1 MNTNE
6 DNKNMIECD
15 KELTKHIS
23 HIKLMLELFWSRC
36 KKDYLLS
43 LRVRVTHY
51 KRGHSQYPNI
61 RDIVIDYEGKKPRQ
75 SRRMGKT
82 VELIESKGKSIRSA
96 KVLIG
101 KTQNEVENK
110 VEINEPTKA

>member
-1 MNTNE
+1 
-6 DNKNMIECD
+6 
-15 KELTKHIS
+15 
-23 HIKLMLELFWSRC
+23 MLELFWSRC

>member
-6 DNKNMIECD
+6 DNKSMIECD

-36 KKDYLLS
+36 KTDYLLS

-51 KRGHSQYPNI
+51 KREDSQYPNI
-61 RDIVIDYEGKKPRQ
+61 RDIVIDYEGKQPRQ

-82 VELIESKGKSIRSA
+82 V
-96 KVLIG
+96 
-101 KTQNEVENK
+101 
-110 VEINEPTKA
+110 